1 MSGKIFVWLLT
12 TLLLGTVY
20 VEAQQPAK
28 TSRIGIL
35 MSGSPEPRR
44 AVLDAFRQGLRDLG
58 YVEGKNIA
66 IEYHL
71 AREGMSASQ
80 NLQQNWSN

>member
-1 MSGKIFVWLLT
+1 
-12 TLLLGTVY
+12 
-20 VEAQQPAK
+20 
-28 TSRIGIL
+28 